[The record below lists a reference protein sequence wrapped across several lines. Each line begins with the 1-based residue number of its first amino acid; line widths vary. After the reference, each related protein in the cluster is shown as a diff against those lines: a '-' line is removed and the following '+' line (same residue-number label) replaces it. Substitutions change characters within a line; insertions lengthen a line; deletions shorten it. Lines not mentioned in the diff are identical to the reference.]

1 MQNHSNENDF
11 HLHNFYDN
19 SFVVSLALKQRL
31 GAIVNAIDE
40 NFLII
45 KKDNWRLR

>member
-1 MQNHSNENDF
+1 MQNLSNENEF

-19 SFVVSLALKQRL
+19 SFVVNLVLKQRL

-40 NFLII
+40 SFLII
-45 KKDNWRLR
+45 KKDN

>member
-1 MQNHSNENDF
+1 MQNLSNKNEF

-19 SFVVSLALKQRL
+19 SFVGSFALKQRL

-40 NFLII
+40 SFLII
-45 KKDNWRLR
+45 KKDNWRHR